1 MTNARQEANLVSDI
15 TAKGDIVVGSA
26 KNTFATLNVGANNT
40 VLVANSSATPG
51 VNWTSTLT
59 SVALAAPI
67 ETWTTSATAATGTIN
82 FDCSTQ
88 GVLYYTTA
96 ASANFTLN
104 FRGNG
109 TTSLNTLLATGQTI
123 TVNFLCTN
131 TGTPYYAN
139 AYQVDGSAVTPKW
152 SGGTAPS
159 AGNAS
164 AVDIYSFTISKTGSA
179 TYNVFASGPIK
190 YA

>member
-26 KNTFATLNVGANNT
+26 AHTPSTLNVGANNT
-40 VLVANSSATPG
+40 ILVANSSATPG
-51 VNWTSTLT
+51 VNWTSTLS
-59 SVALAAPI
+59 SVNVVAPI

-96 ASANFTLN
+96 ATGNFTLN
-104 FRGNG
+104 FRGNSS
-109 TTSLNTLLATGQTI
+109 TSLNTLLATGQTI

-131 TGTPYYAN
+131 TGSPFYAN
-139 AYQVDGSAVTPKW
+139 AYTIDGTTVTPKW

-164 AVDIYSFTISKTGSA
+164 SVDIYSFTISKTGSA
-179 TYNVFASGPIK
+179 TYNVFASGPTK